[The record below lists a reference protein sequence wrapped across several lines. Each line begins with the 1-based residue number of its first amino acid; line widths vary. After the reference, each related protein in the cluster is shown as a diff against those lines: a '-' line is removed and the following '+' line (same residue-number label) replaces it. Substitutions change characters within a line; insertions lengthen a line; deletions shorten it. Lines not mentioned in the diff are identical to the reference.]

1 MNEYKKQYIDK
12 KNEILQCMEETE
24 RFLSDQ
30 GFSEDADSVRDNIE
44 TLKKGEFSI
53 SVVGE
58 FSAGKS
64 TFLNALM
71 GEKILPSFSNET
83 TATINFLRHKDRAAN
98 GECGVVVYKDGREE
112 KLNNADIETISRYV
126 STASSDVKVAQCV
139 DHLDLYLDSRFL
151 EDNVTL
157 VDTPGLNGIAE
168 GHREI
173 TQEQIK
179 RSSAGIFLFNANQ
192 PGSRSDFEFLSE
204 FRKRLD
210 SSGKG
215 NSILYVLNKID
226 SIKKSEGET
235 VESVVNKLKDNY
247 RKVYPDATTIPEI
260 WPIAAY
266 PALVARS
273 EQQLDYNGK
282 NGGFTDE
289 EKNELEALSR
299 LHSFEDRLWK
309 FLTQGEK
316 AKQEL
321 MGPVTQLIAVLKEKR
336 EKCEREL
343 ELLNGTVD
351 QTQIEEERLK
361 LQKSK
366 EELEEKLEELTRGMR
381 RDVQNAENDFYNAI
395 KTGAERTKDRL
406 KAKFDNFEDV
416 EEIDP
421 NNIQKKIQNDLNH
434 IAVDAYEE
442 YASEIRR
449 IISTNAGTITD
460 SLNDTLSSDLHIKLD
475 GKLELPSVKIGL
487 EEYEK
492 EASRLKAEI
501 KNLEQEAE
509 KASDDMLAAMLL
521 DQQRQLLE
529 EKLRAKQEQ
538 KEHYEETHSLLYAP
552 EIKQREKAET
562 RKKWFN
568 KFGKT
573 EIQYV
578 KVYDSTERDEFI
590 AERNKKL
597 SRYDDQIAQIEEQ
610 LAALPVAHSNKREE
624 YYKRKDRLV
633 QERRSELIKH
643 EKDFAEK
650 IKSTRKHALKMQKNE
665 IEEYVDRS
673 TDDFITQAKKEFRNN
688 RNIHVDV
695 MKDMIGGSVVT
706 KINRMNQELTLL
718 EEKMKNAAS
727 ERTENISRLTD
738 QQNGIIQLM
747 SKALELQSEVSDIEA
762 DVIKEEAL

>member
-343 ELLNGTVD
+343 ELLSGTVD

-406 KAKFDNFEDV
+406 KAKFDNFEDI
-416 EEIDP
+416 EEIEP
-421 NNIQKKIQNDLNH
+421 NNIEKIIQHDLKN
-434 IAVDAYEE
+434 IAADAYED
-442 YASEIRR
+442 YADEIRR
-449 IISTNAGTITD
+449 IITTNAGTITD

-509 KASDDMLAAMLL
+509 KASDDMFAAMLL

-552 EIKQREKAET
+552 EIKQREKAEPI
-562 RKKWFN
+562 KKW
-568 KFGKT
+568 FGKT
-573 EIQYV
+573 EIRYI
-578 KVYDSTERDEFI
+578 KVYDSTEREEYI
-590 AERNKKL
+590 AERNKRLSNFDDDIAKL
-597 SRYDDQIAQIEEQ
+597 EEKISNLPTAQFK
-610 LAALPVAHSNKREE
+610 KREE
-624 YYKRKDRLV
+624 YSKRKDRLV

-643 EKDFAEK
+643 EKEFAEK
-650 IKSTRKHALKMQKNE
+650 IKSTRKFALKKQKDE
-665 IEEYVDRS
+665 IEGYIEQS
-673 TDDFITQAKKEFRNN
+673 TDVFIKQAKKEFRSN

-695 MKDMIGGSVVT
+695 MKDMIGGSVVK
-706 KINRMNQELTLL
+706 KIDRMNQELTML